1 MATAHKARMR
11 GVKGDKTMILA
22 EKIVNL
28 RKRMGWSQEEL
39 SEQLDVSRQSVS
51 KWESAQSI
59 PDMDK
64 IVKMSTVFGVT
75 TDYLLKDE
83 LGDEELGQPTVQTS
97 EPGLRKVTLEEA
109 SKYMEVRR
117 ANAPRLALF
126 SSMCVAAPILLIL
139 LSSLA
144 EYGKI
149 SLREETTA
157 GIGLIVMFLMIA
169 LAAVGFIRC
178 SAKVSEFAFLDNENF
193 ETEYGVSNVVKKK
206 RDDFKD
212 TATRINTISTATVIL
227 AMVPLFLALCF
238 NPQDIVYVYAVCAML
253 FMIACGVFG
262 FVYTGTINGSYNK
275 LLEDGDFTR
284 ENKAMSKRMSG
295 FSTVY
300 WLLMVAVSMTLM
312 FIGVGRFW
320 IVYPIAGVLFVP
332 AKMLYAAIRK

>member
-1 MATAHKARMR
+1 MR

-22 EKIVNL
+22 DKIVNL

-39 SEQLDVSRQSVS
+39 AEQLDVSRQSVS

-83 LGDEELGQPTVQTS
+83 LGDDELGQPVQTS
-97 EPGLRKVTLEEA
+97 EPGVRRVTMEEA

-149 SLREETTA
+149 SMREETTA
-157 GIGLIVMFLMIA
+157 GIGLIFMFVMIA

-178 SAKVSEFAFLDNENF
+178 SSKVSEFAFLDNEEF
-193 ETEYGVSNVVKKK
+193 ETEYGVSSVVKKK
-206 RDDFKD
+206 RDEFKD
-212 TATRINTISTATVIL
+212 TTTRINTISTATVIL

-238 NPQDIVYVYAVCAML
+238 NPQDIVYVFAVCIML
-253 FMIACGVFG
+253 FMISCGVFG
-262 FVYTGTINGSYNK
+262 FVYTGSVNGSYNK
-275 LLEDGDFTR
+275 LLEDGDYTR
-284 ENKAMSKRMSG
+284 ENKAKSKKLAG
-295 FSTVY
+295 FSSVY

-312 FIGVGRFW
+312 FIGVDKFW

-332 AKMLYAAIRK
+332 IRMLYAAIRN

>member
-1 MATAHKARMR
+1 MR

-22 EKIVNL
+22 DKIVNL

-39 SEQLDVSRQSVS
+39 AEQLDVSRQSVS

-83 LGDEELGQPTVQTS
+83 LGDDELGQPVQTS
-97 EPGLRKVTLEEA
+97 EPGVRRVTMEEA

-149 SLREETTA
+149 SMRVETTA
-157 GIGLIVMFLMIA
+157 GIGLIFMFVMIA

-178 SAKVSEFAFLDNENF
+178 SSKVSEFAFLDNEEF
-193 ETEYGVSNVVKKK
+193 ETEYGVSSVVKKK
-206 RDDFKD
+206 RDEFKD
-212 TATRINTISTATVIL
+212 TTTRINTISTATVIL

-238 NPQDIVYVYAVCAML
+238 NPQDIVYVFAVCIML
-253 FMIACGVFG
+253 FMISCGVFG
-262 FVYTGTINGSYNK
+262 FVYTGSVNGSFNK
-275 LLEDGDFTR
+275 LLEDGDYTR
-284 ENKAMSKRMSG
+284 ENKAKSKKLAG
-295 FSTVY
+295 FSSVY

-312 FIGVGRFW
+312 FIGVDKFW

-332 AKMLYAAIRK
+332 IRMLYAAIRN